1 MDWLYVAQD
10 TQAEG
15 TVLPH
20 HLETKPLM
28 CHRRQAVAFYGT
40 FVPYLE
46 SRPTIHQRYEQT
58 PIYHLLGTSVKL
70 VTYTSET
77 KLHSRKTF

>member
-15 TVLPH
+15 TVLPG

-46 SRPTIHQRYEQT
+46 SRPTTHQRYEQT
-58 PIYHLLGTSVKL
+58 PHLSFVRNI
-70 VTYTSET
+70 
-77 KLHSRKTF
+77 RKARDIHIRDQITQ